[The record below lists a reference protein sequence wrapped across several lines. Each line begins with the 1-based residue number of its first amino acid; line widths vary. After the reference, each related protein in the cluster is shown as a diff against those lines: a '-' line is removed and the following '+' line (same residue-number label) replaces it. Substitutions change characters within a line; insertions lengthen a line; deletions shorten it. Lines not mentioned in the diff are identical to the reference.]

1 MKAGRTGLDL
11 VAVRRD
17 LHRHPELSMKEKRTA
32 SVVEAALRRMSLKPR
47 RCAGTGV
54 LADIA
59 GGSPGPT
66 LLLRADMDALP
77 VQEIPGRSYGS
88 MNPGVMHACGHDG
101 HTACLLGAAERLAA
115 RPPERGRVRLAFQ
128 PGEEGADGARA
139 MVADGALGAP
149 VPAAAMGLHLWVN
162 LPAGKIAVL
171 DGPCMAAVD
180 WFEIRIRGRGG
191 HAAYPHDAVDPVVVA
206 AEVVTA
212 LQTLVSRRTDPR
224 DSVVVTVGRLQAGTA
239 FNIIPGEAV
248 LEGTVRTYREAT
260 RRRTAREMK
269 RLATG
274 IARAHGAAAAVDYEF
289 QLPPTV
295 NDPRLAALVRESAAE
310 VVGRRNV
317 VSAEPSMGGEDVGV
331 LFGRNPGAF
340 AFVGCR
346 NRKRGIVHEH
356 HHEAF
361 DIDEAALPLGRDL
374 LEATAR
380 SFLAHV

>member
-1 MKAGRTGLDL
+1 MAPGKALDL

-17 LHRHPELSMKEKRTA
+17 LHRHPELSMAEHRTA
-32 SVVEAALRRMSLKPR
+32 SVVETSLRGMGLRPR

-54 LADIA
+54 LATVEGEA
-59 GGSPGPT
+59 RGRT

-77 VQEIPGRSYGS
+77 LEEVPGRSYGS
-88 MNPGVMHACGHDG
+88 LNAGVMHACGHDG
-101 HTACLLGAAERLAA
+101 HTACLLGAAERLAR
-115 RPPERGRVRLAFQ
+115 RPPERGRVLLAFQ

-139 MVADGALGAP
+139 MVRDGALRKP
-149 VPAAAMGLHLWVN
+149 VPDAAVGLHLWAN

-191 HAAYPHDAVDPVVVA
+191 HAAYPHDAVDPVLVA
-206 AEVVTA
+206 AHVVTA
-212 LQTLVSRRTDPR
+212 LQSLASRRTDPR
-224 DSVVVTVGRLQAGTA
+224 DLIVVTVGRMQAGTA

-260 RRRTAREMK
+260 RRRTAREMR
-269 RLATG
+269 RLAEST
-274 IARAHGAAAAVDYEF
+274 ARAFGARAEVEYEF

-295 NDPRLAALVRESAAE
+295 NDPALAALVREAAAE

-317 VSAEPSMGGEDVGV
+317 VPAEPSMGGEDVGV

-346 NRKRGIVHEH
+346 NARRGIVHEH
-356 HHEAF
+356 HHPAF

-374 LEATAR
+374 LEASAR
-380 SFLAHV
+380 RYLAEGV

>member
-1 MKAGRTGLDL
+1 MGARGLDL
-11 VAVRRD
+11 VAIRRD
-17 LHRHPELSMKEKRTA
+17 LHRHPELSMVEHRTA
-32 SVVEAALRRMSLKPR
+32 SVVEKALRRMGLRPR
-47 RCAGTGV
+47 RCAGTGL
-54 LADIA
+54 LAEVKGRA
-59 GGSPGPT
+59 PGPT
-66 LLLRADMDALP
+66 LLLRADMDGLP
-77 VQEIPGRSYGS
+77 VQEIAGRSYGS
-88 MNPGVMHACGHDG
+88 VNAGVMHACGHDG

-115 RPPERGRVRLAFQ
+115 RPPGRGSVRLAFQ

-139 MVADGALGAP
+139 MVRDGALRAP

-162 LPAGKIAVL
+162 LPAGKVAVL

-191 HAAYPHDAVDPVVVA
+191 HAAYPHDAVDPVVIA

-224 DSVVVTVGRLQAGTA
+224 DSVVVTVGRLAAGTA

-260 RRRTAREMK
+260 RRRTAREMA

-274 IARAHGAAAAVDYEF
+274 IAKAHGGSAKVDFEF

-295 NDPRLAALVRESAAE
+295 NDRDLAALVREAAAE

-340 AFVGCR
+340 AFVGCG
-346 NRKRGIVHEH
+346 NRRKGIVHEH

-361 DIDEAALPLGRDL
+361 DIDEASLPVGRDL

-380 SFLAHV
+380 RYLDGE